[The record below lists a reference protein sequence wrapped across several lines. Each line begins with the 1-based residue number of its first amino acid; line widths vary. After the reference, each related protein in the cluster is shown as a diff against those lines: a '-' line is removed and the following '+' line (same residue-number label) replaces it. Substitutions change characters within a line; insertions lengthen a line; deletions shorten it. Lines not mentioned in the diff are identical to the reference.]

1 MSPGPAASAPLRGGS
16 ARPAPSHAAAQVI
29 ATASRRRYAWGRWL
43 LVPLAAA
50 LLVFV
55 LGQFMSAR
63 ALDLDL
69 SRADWRWAA
78 VALAMQVLFFLL
90 YGGLYRYAFRAVGV
104 TSEALHLVP
113 VLLASIFVKTVL
125 PLTAAPA
132 AAVFIDD
139 AAARGQS
146 GARTAVGLVVVLIVD
161 LVMALPFVAAGA
173 LALVLSARL
182 VAFALAGTAL
192 FVAFIAVLLIL
203 LALAG
208 LRPAVLEALLG
219 ACRAVVNH
227 GARLIGRS
235 SLLADDWAQH
245 TADQLVAAVTSVPR
259 HPRDIAVAAGH
270 SLLLH
275 VANLVGL
282 GALFVTFGQR
292 LDPAALLAGF
302 GMSIVFFVVTIV
314 PDGIG
319 AVEGA
324 MALVFVQLGMT
335 PTAAILVTLAY
346 RVLNVWLP
354 VAIGFWCARRLRLFG
369 ADTSGWVRQR
379 VSKPE
384 PLDATVEPA
393 EP

>member
-1 MSPGPAASAPLRGGS
+1 M
-16 ARPAPSHAAAQVI
+16 I

-227 GARLIGRS
+227 GARLIGRP

-259 HPRDIAVAAGH
+259 HPRDIAVASGH

-275 VANLVGL
+275 VANLVAL

-292 LDPAALLAGF
+292 LDSAALLAGF

-379 VSKPE
+379 VIEPE

>member
-227 GARLIGRS
+227 GARLIGRP

-302 GMSIVFFVVTIV
+302 GISIVFFVVTIV

-379 VSKPE
+379 VIEPE

>member
-1 MSPGPAASAPLRGGS
+1 MASAPK
-16 ARPAPSHAAAQVI
+16 P
-29 ATASRRRYAWGRWL
+29 RYAWGRWL
-43 LVPLAAA
+43 LVPLGAA

-55 LGQFMSAR
+55 LGQLMSAR
-63 ALDLDL
+63 ALRLDL
-69 SRADWRWAA
+69 STADWRWVS

-104 TSEALHLVP
+104 TSQALHLVP

-139 AAARGQS
+139 AATQGQS

-192 FVAFIAVLLIL
+192 FVGFIAVLLIL
-203 LALAG
+203 LALAA
-208 LRPAVLEALLG
+208 LRPAVLETLLEVCRACVNRGVRLLG
-219 ACRAVVNH
+219 RRA
-227 GARLIGRS
+227 
-235 SLLADDWAQH
+235 LLADDWARH
-245 TADQLVAAVTSVPR
+245 TTDQLVAAVTSVPR
-259 HPRDIAVAAGH
+259 HPRDIAIASGY

-292 LDPAALLAGF
+292 LDPAPLLAGF
-302 GMSIVFFVVTIV
+302 GMSIVFFVITIV

-354 VAIGFWCARRLRLFG
+354 VAVGFWCARRLRLFG
-369 ADTSGWVRQR
+369 AGTSRGVRR
-379 VSKPE
+379 LAIEPE
-384 PLDATVEPA
+384 PLDAVAEPVEP
-393 EP
+393 

>member
-78 VALAMQVLFFLL
+78 VALAMQMLFFLL

-104 TSEALHLVP
+104 TSEALHLVL

-203 LALAG
+203 VALAG

-227 GARLIGRS
+227 GARLIGRP

-379 VSKPE
+379 VIEPE